1 MSSFRSL
8 RVLPALLYTAAI
20 FYGGVIDVG
29 PLPDPRVIPAD
40 KLLHFAAFLGLEWL
54 LELALLDVRQRRPL
68 AVAIAALLGLGLEAV
83 QAALPHRS
91 AELLDL
97 VADATGALAGGLLL
111 SLLAR
116 VRPLRLEQ

>member
-1 MSSFRSL
+1 MSFRPL
-8 RVLPALLYTAAI
+8 RALPALLYSIAI

-29 PLPDPRVIPAD
+29 QLPDPRVVPAD

-54 LELALLDVRQRRPL
+54 LELALLEVRYRRPL
-68 AVAIAALLGLGLEAV
+68 AVALAALLGLVLEAV

-91 AELLDL
+91 AELWDL
-97 VADATGALAGGLLL
+97 IADATGALAGALLL
-111 SLLAR
+111 SLVAR